1 MVGGGETQPKGMIED
16 VQRDEWKSVHVV
28 RTVGSSCGIM
38 EEELAATVSS
48 GTLLPTPSRLYFRS
62 RRLLLRQG
70 SLAALAIPQIP
81 SVPRLPIKGGSPT
94 FESHCITHSQILFV
108 TTFWSMVVSR
118 P

>member
-1 MVGGGETQPKGMIED
+1 MGGGETQPKGMIED

-28 RTVGSSCGIM
+28 RTVGSSCGRM

-48 GTLLPTPSRLYFRS
+48 GTLPTPSRLYFRS